1 MLNKSFYSGAFD
13 DLLGLGR
20 WYNASPA
27 AARIFD
33 HGPSFLRHLGFC
45 FILFIERANWL
56 TRILH
61 SRVIAIDQHLSN
73 HSDALALNVTVQK
86 FVVQRLLNHVANR
99 ALGIRA
105 AGVKRYGME
114 QVASVFRAQQDKADL
129 RAVAV
134 TDDDIQA
141 LGNNSANVYGGL
153 TTSGELTR
161 NVLMSSILIRE
172 LPPMATTA

>member
-1 MLNKSFYSGAFD
+1 M
-13 DLLGLGR
+13 
-20 WYNASPA
+20 
-27 AARIFD
+27 
-33 HGPSFLRHLGFC
+33 RHLGFC
-45 FILFIERANWL
+45 FILFIERANGL

-134 TDDDIQA
+134 SDDDIPA
-141 LGNNSANVYGGL
+141 LGNHFGNVYGGL
-153 TTSGELTR
+153 TNSGELIR
-161 NVLMSSILIRE
+161 NALVSFIFDKGVAANGNYS
-172 LPPMATTA
+172 

>member
-45 FILFIERANWL
+45 FILFIERANGL

-99 ALGIRA
+99 ALRIHSG
-105 AGVKRYGME
+105 
-114 QVASVFRAQQDKADL
+114 
-129 RAVAV
+129 
-134 TDDDIQA
+134 
-141 LGNNSANVYGGL
+141 NVYGGL
-153 TTSGELTR
+153 TNSGEL
-161 NVLMSSILIRE
+161 NKHALVSFIFDKGVAANGNYS
-172 LPPMATTA
+172 